1 MEPQSQGDTAAPG
14 KQKARQQQAHVQ
26 QDFLFIDS
34 SKPAQTSRQ
43 GRRTARSFVM
53 QRARRERPWS
63 TSKHAGKQAPSRR
76 SPDSAS
82 VGTPDA
88 YHTPFTQPTTP
99 TTPGD
104 VSLAGDVDLARVA
117 DNNSFFL
124 AKPILCRE
132 CHILACQPGQPLCAR
147 CLSLP
152 PSHASSL
159 PPDSL
164 AVAEGAMDPFR
175 SFPIEVDSRVSEL
188 LNHCESAPS
197 CPLPSFFRFRFRPC
211 PLPPLPRSRPSQALQ
226 AALLRGSRS
235 AKTRSLSCSLVA
247 GRLTDE
253 PSHEALMV
261 ASAAKRLAFIVSARQ
276 HAFVSPRAT
285 LDVFGGH

>member
-104 VSLAGDVDLARVA
+104 VPLAGDVDLARVA

-124 AKPILCRE
+124 AKPVLCRE

-147 CLSLP
+147 CVSLP

-159 PPDSL
+159 PPDNL
-164 AVAEGAMDPFR
+164 AVAEGVMDPFG

-188 LNHCESAPS
+188 INHCESAPS
-197 CPLPSFFRFRFRPC
+197 CPLTSFFPL
-211 PLPPLPRSRPSQALQ
+211 PLPPLPPPPPTAEKLPEPSTPSRPAS
-226 AALLRGSRS
+226 GVKICKN
-235 AKTRSLSCSLVA
+235 AKK
-247 GRLTDE
+247 
-253 PSHEALMV
+253 PLM
-261 ASAAKRLAFIVSARQ
+261 
-276 HAFVSPRAT
+276 
-285 LDVFGGH
+285 

>member
-34 SKPAQTSRQ
+34 TKPAQTSRQ

-63 TSKHAGKQAPSRR
+63 TSKHAGKQAAFRR

-104 VSLAGDVDLARVA
+104 VPLAGDVDLARVT
-117 DNNSFFL
+117 DNNSFIL

-132 CHILACQPGQPLCAR
+132 CHILACQPGQALCAR
-147 CLSLP
+147 CASLP

-164 AVAEGAMDPFR
+164 AVAEGVMDPFG
-175 SFPIEVDSRVSEL
+175 SF
-188 LNHCESAPS
+188 
-197 CPLPSFFRFRFRPC
+197 
-211 PLPPLPRSRPSQALQ
+211 
-226 AALLRGSRS
+226 
-235 AKTRSLSCSLVA
+235 
-247 GRLTDE
+247 
-253 PSHEALMV
+253 
-261 ASAAKRLAFIVSARQ
+261 
-276 HAFVSPRAT
+276 
-285 LDVFGGH
+285 